1 MSAINKTHKVAVI
14 VGNPK
19 VNDMSD
25 NAVELLN
32 RIAVIRDSG
41 RFERM
46 FIMPADKAARIAA
59 AAHFHAAD
67 AIVAMTTVARIS
79 CRRAAKA
86 VALPMLYWN
95 VAANRLVNDDEDR
108 DVPAVGDVLTARQV
122 RRLVDGECV
131 VCGARDEY
139 DFDLGNGYWSCM
151 ACQAEFEVEEGA
163 RGRIKSAVRRELT
176 SATMDKIT
184 REWEVVSG

>member
-1 MSAINKTHKVAVI
+1 MDKTYKVAVI

-25 NAVELLN
+25 NAVDLLN

-41 RFERM
+41 RFDRM

-59 AAHFHAAD
+59 AAHFQAAD
-67 AIVAMTTVARIS
+67 VIVSMTTVARVS

-95 VAANRLVNDDEDR
+95 MAANRLVNDDEDR
-108 DVPAVGDVLTARQV
+108 DVPAVGDALTVRQV
-122 RRLVDGECV
+122 RRLNDGECV

-139 DFDLGNGYWSCM
+139 DSDIGNGYWSCM
-151 ACQAEFEVEEGA
+151 ACQAEFDVAEEGP
-163 RGRIKSAVRRELT
+163 RGSVKAAVRRELT
-176 SATMDKIT
+176 GALMGAAVK
-184 REWEVVSG
+184 EWEVVNG